1 MSSRTERLEAK
12 VEELEQRI
20 ATLEKVQSEG
30 IDLLIMEVR
39 RLFDNDAVI
48 GQAVESH
55 DTTLASIRSLLVDGN
70 VLTDE
75 AIDARSQ
82 EIDTI
87 RAQAEEER
95 AKQAELREIEFKAA
109 EAAKEEAGHP
119 KEAFIFGG

>member
-12 VEELEQRI
+12 VDELEQRI
-20 ATLEKVQSEG
+20 ATLEKIQSQG

-48 GQAVESH
+48 GEAVESH
-55 DTTLASIRSLLVDGN
+55 DTTIASIRSLLVAGK

-75 AIDARSQ
+75 AIDARSE
-82 EIDTI
+82 EIEKI
-87 RAQAEEER
+87 RSQAEEER
-95 AKQAELREIEFKAA
+95 AQQAELREIEFKAA

-119 KEAFIFGG
+119 KEAFIFAG

>member
-1 MSSRTERLEAK
+1 MTRTERLEAR

-20 ATLEKVQSEG
+20 ATMEKIQSEG

-55 DTTLASIRSLLVDGN
+55 DTTLASIRSLLVDGD

-95 AKQAELREIEFKAA
+95 AQQAELREIEFKAA

>member
-1 MSSRTERLEAK
+1 MTRTERLEAR

-55 DTTLASIRSLLVDGN
+55 DTTLASIRSLLVDGD

-95 AKQAELREIEFKAA
+95 AQQAELREIEFKAA